1 LSYAKEALKPFLIKE
16 AAMTDGIS
24 FALTDEQKML
34 QGLARDFARN
44 EIAPVAEHYDR
55 TAEFPLPVIEKARQA
70 GLINTNIPMEYGGAS
85 ASLVEEAVVC
95 EELAWGCTGISTAI
109 LINNLAAIPIIV
121 AGTDE
126 QKKEWLGR
134 MTGGQLGAYAVTEPA
149 AGSDVAGML
158 STAMKKDGGY
168 VIRGSKTF
176 ISNASYSQFF
186 VVFAYT
192 DKAARYKGISAF
204 IVERDR
210 PGFSVS
216 KKFDKLGQR
225 ASDTAEIT
233 LDEVVVP
240 ECNRLGKEGDGFMIA
255 MKVFDRSRPTVAAS
269 AVGLAQRALD
279 ESVKY
284 ARERTTMGVPIIQH
298 QGIGFMLADMAMNV
312 EAARLLTYKA
322 AWLVDQGQP
331 NTKFAAFAKAFAA
344 DSAMK
349 AATDAVQVFGGYGFM
364 KEYPVE
370 KLMRDCK
377 VFQIYEASQ
386 IQRTIIMRELMK

>member
-1 LSYAKEALKPFLIKE
+1 MS
-16 AAMTDGIS
+16 DGIN
-24 FALTDEQKML
+24 FALTEEQKML
-34 QGLARDFARN
+34 QGLARDFARH

-55 TAEFPLPVIEKARQA
+55 TGEFPLPVIAKAREA
-70 GLINTNIPMEYGGAS
+70 GLINTNIPMDYGGVG
-85 ASLVEEAVVC
+85 ASLVEEAVIC

-109 LINNLAAIPIIV
+109 LINNLAAIPIV
-121 AGTDE
+121 LAGSAE

-134 MTGGQLGAYAVTEPA
+134 MTGGHLGSYAVTEPA

-158 STAMKKDGGY
+158 STAVKKGDEY
-168 VIRGSKTF
+168 VIKGSKTF
-176 ISNASYSQFF
+176 ISNASYSDFF

-192 DKAARYKGISAF
+192 DKAAKHRGMSAF
-204 IVERDR
+204 IVERNR

-233 LDEVVVP
+233 LDDVVVP
-240 ECNRLGKEGDGFMIA
+240 ECNRLGKEGDGFKIA
-255 MKVFDRSRPTVAAS
+255 MLVFDRSRPTVAAS

-279 ESVKY
+279 ECVKY
-284 ARERTTMGVPIIQH
+284 AKERTTFGVPIWQH
-298 QGIGFMLADMAMNV
+298 QGIGFMIADMAMNV
-312 EAARLLTYKA
+312 EAARLLAFKA

-344 DSAMK
+344 DTAMK
-349 AATDAVQVFGGYGFM
+349 TATDAVQVFGGYGFM

-370 KLMRDCK
+370 KLMRDVK
-377 VFQIYEASQ
+377 VYQIYEGTSQ
-386 IQRTIIMRELMK
+386 IQRTIIMRELFR

>member
-1 LSYAKEALKPFLIKE
+1 MS
-16 AAMTDGIS
+16 DGIH
-24 FALTDEQKML
+24 FALTEEQKML
-34 QGLARDFARN
+34 QALARDFARN

-70 GLINTNIPMEYGGAS
+70 GLINTNIPMEYGGVG

-95 EELAWGCTGISTAI
+95 EELAWGCTGISTSI

-121 AGTDE
+121 AGSEE
-126 QKKEWLGR
+126 QKKIWLGR

-158 STAMKKDGGY
+158 STATRKSDEY
-168 VIRGSKTF
+168 VIKGSKTF

-192 DKAARYKGISAF
+192 DKAAKYKGISAF

-233 LDEVVVP
+233 FDEVVVP

-284 ARERTTMGVPIIQH
+284 AQERTTMGVPIIQH

-312 EAARLLTYKA
+312 EAARLLTFKA

-331 NTKFAAFAKAFAA
+331 NTKLAAFAKAFAA

-377 VFQIYEASQ
+377 VFQIYEGTSQ
-386 IQRTIIMRELMK
+386 IQRTIIMRELMR

>member
-1 LSYAKEALKPFLIKE
+1 
-16 AAMTDGIS
+16 MTDGIG
-24 FALTDEQKML
+24 FALTSEQKML
-34 QGLARDFARN
+34 QQLARDFARN

-70 GLINTNIPMEYGGAS
+70 GLINTNIPLEYDGGGAS
-85 ASLVEEAVVC
+85 LIEEAIVC

-121 AGTDE
+121 AGSEE

-134 MTGGQLGAYAVTEPA
+134 MTGGQLAAYAVTEPA

-158 STAMKKDGGY
+158 STATKKGDEY

-192 DKAARYKGISAF
+192 DKAAKHRGISAF

-233 LDEVVVP
+233 LDDVVVP
-240 ECNRLGKEGDGFMIA
+240 ECNRLGREGDGFKIA
-255 MKVFDRSRPTVAAS
+255 MMVFDRSRPTVAAS

-279 ESVKY
+279 ECVKY
-284 ARERTTMGVPIIQH
+284 AKERTTFGVPIWQH
-298 QGIGFMLADMAMNV
+298 QGIGFMIADMAMNV
-312 EAARLLTYKA
+312 EASRLLAWKA

-331 NTKFAAFAKAFAA
+331 NTKLAAYAKAFAA
-344 DSAMK
+344 DTAMK
-349 AATDAVQVFGGYGFM
+349 TTVDAVQVFGGYGFM

-370 KLMRDCK
+370 KLMRDVK
-377 VFQIYEASQ
+377 VFQIYEGTSQ
-386 IQRTIIMRELMK
+386 IQRTIIMRELFK

>member
-1 LSYAKEALKPFLIKE
+1 MS
-16 AAMTDGIS
+16 DGIN
-24 FALTDEQKML
+24 FALTEEQRML
-34 QGLARDFARN
+34 QSLARDFSRS
-44 EIAPVAEHYDR
+44 EIAPVAEHYDQ
-55 TAEFPLPVIEKARQA
+55 TAEFPIPVIEKARAA
-70 GLINTNIPMEYGGAS
+70 GLINSNIPIDYGGGGAS
-85 ASLVEEAVVC
+85 LIEECLIC
-95 EELAWGCTGISTAI
+95 EEIGWGCTGIGTAI
-109 LINNLAAIPIIV
+109 LINNLAATPIII
-121 AGTDE
+121 AGSED

-158 STAMKKDGGY
+158 STATKCGNEY
-168 VIRGSKTF
+168 VIKGSKTF

-192 DKAARYKGISAF
+192 DKSARHRGMSAF

-233 LDEVVVP
+233 LDEVAVP
-240 ECNRLGKEGDGFMIA
+240 ADHLLGKEGDGFKIA
-255 MKVFDRSRPTVAAS
+255 MLVFDRSRPTVAAS

-284 ARERTTMGVPIIQH
+284 AKERTTFGVPIGQH

-312 EAARLLTYKA
+312 EAARLLTFKA
-322 AWLVDQGQP
+322 AWLVDQGHP

-349 AATDAVQVFGGYGFM
+349 AATDAVQIFGGYGFM

-377 VFQIYEASQ
+377 VFQIYEGTSQ
-386 IQRTIIMRELMK
+386 IQRTIIMRELMR